1 MSIILIIL
9 SVTILRAS
17 EDTDQFSVDLCIPQ
31 TCRVSDTEAKLERE
45 CSGIQIKKTLHC
57 PTKFPTAQLLSHR
70 LLLVVLPDPSRQ
82 ISP

>member
-45 CSGIQIKKTLHC
+45 FRYSDKKKNA
-57 PTKFPTAQLLSHR
+57 PLS
-70 LLLVVLPDPSRQ
+70 D
-82 ISP
+82 